1 MARKGQHFQH
11 YTKEFKVKAVKMYEE
26 GNKSYHL
33 LSEELGLWSSTQ
45 LKNWVKKY
53 REGKSFED
61 QRGKDTKSDNP
72 FIGRPKKTFK
82 SVEEERD
89 YLKRRLNI

>member
-11 YTKEFKVKAVKMYEE
+11 YTKEFKMKAVKMYEE

-33 LSEELGLWSSTQ
+33 LSEELGLRSSTQ

-53 REGKSFED
+53 REG
-61 QRGKDTKSDNP
+61 
-72 FIGRPKKTFK
+72 
-82 SVEEERD
+82 
-89 YLKRRLNI
+89 